1 MANQRWW
8 SDTSLWGN
16 NNNAVSSLPCGSHL
30 WPCWLFQVL
39 QPPTRSSTQQ
49 QQQQFESLWA
59 SFTVW
64 HPIKLRRLLLLLLL
78 TDPLANNSHHLRW
91 GLSAFLWDC
100 TIRYDTIA
108 YYIVYNTIRY
118 AVSFGFSLFL
128 AALVKFSSL
137 LPTIEFALFALFVL
151 FAAPRI

>member
-8 SDTSLWGN
+8 SDTSLWRN
-16 NNNAVSSLPCGSHL
+16 NNNAVSRSSLPCGRHL

-49 QQQQFESLWA
+49 QQFESLYPL
-59 SFTVW
+59 TVW
-64 HPIKLRRLLLLLLL
+64 HPIKPRLLLIPLL
-78 TDPLANNSHHLRW
+78 TPWQITVITCDEVCQHFY
-91 GLSAFLWDC
+91 G
-100 TIRYDTIA
+100 IVRYDTIPC
-108 YYIVYNTIRY
+108 YIVYNTIRY

-137 LPTIEFALFALFVL
+137 LPTIEFALYVLFALFVL